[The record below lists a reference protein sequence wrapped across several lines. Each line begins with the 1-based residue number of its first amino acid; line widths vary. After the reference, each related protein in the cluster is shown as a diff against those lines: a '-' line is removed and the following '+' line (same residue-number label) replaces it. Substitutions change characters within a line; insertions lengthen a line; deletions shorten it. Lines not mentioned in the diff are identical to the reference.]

1 MIRQGYGTPTL
12 AKPSKEFVK
21 HKRQSLSPEN
31 RQSSAFS
38 PPSRGLGRASKV
50 PPPKSPHGGEAAIFS
65 RSVSRGGEIAA
76 NAAESAG
83 CNNIPGLKGM
93 INDIFDAADTNKD
106 GRVDIDESYV
116 LILKLY
122 IKVNRQ
128 APVNPPSREVSEVLF
143 RAADNDGSGRLNK
156 EEFLELATTLLGRAG
171 APARRRVQGNHPLGG
186 AVSGRLFG
194 RHGLPQL
201 RRRAGRT
208 LGGGSAGG
216 GGGPRPLWAAS
227 VDGLL
232 AGLGSVLPDS
242 AEAAVFS
249 EGPAPRRG
257 WCKAWRARRLPPQAR
272 RSPDHFSMELQLGVA
287 LLAPRRHTCWR
298 GRGPSDRPHLPLR
311 GGRPNS
317 SGAFHLRST
326 PLGS

>member
-21 HKRQSLSPEN
+21 HKRQSLSPEDSLTRKLN

-38 PPSRGLGRASKV
+38 PPSRGLGRGSKV
-50 PPPKSPHGGEAAIFS
+50 PPPKSPYGGEAAIFS

-83 CNNIPGLKGM
+83 CNSIPGLKGM
-93 INDIFDAADTNKD
+93 IDDIFDAADSNKD

-171 APARRRVQGNHPLGG
+171 LRVAAYKAITLLAAPFLG
-186 AVSGRLFG
+186 AYLAATACRSYAAA
-194 RHGLPQL
+194 P
-201 RRRAGRT
+201 
-208 LGGGSAGG
+208 GG

-249 EGPAPRRG
+249 EDFLRTLLMIAFIATLGKTTLA
-257 WCKAWRARRLPPQAR
+257 AFDSLLNFFARREADESEPPATMKDALAGAASGLVQ
-272 RSPDHFSMELQLGVA
+272 GVA
-287 LLAPRRHTCWR
+287 GASSAAAGEALA
-298 GRGPSDRPHLPLR
+298 
-311 GGRPNS
+311 
-317 SGAFHLRST
+317 
-326 PLGS
+326 

>member
-171 APARRRVQGNHPLGG
+171 LRVAAYKAITLLAAPFLG
-186 AVSGRLFG
+186 AYLAAMACRSYAAA
-194 RHGLPQL
+194 P
-201 RRRAGRT
+201 
-208 LGGGSAGG
+208 GG

-249 EGPAPRRG
+249 EDFLRTLLMIGFIATLG
-257 WCKAWRARRLPPQAR
+257 KTTLAAFDSLLNFFARREADESEPPATMKDALAGAASGLVQ
-272 RSPDHFSMELQLGVA
+272 GVA
-287 LLAPRRHTCWR
+287 GASSAAAGEALA
-298 GRGPSDRPHLPLR
+298 
-311 GGRPNS
+311 
-317 SGAFHLRST
+317 
-326 PLGS
+326 